1 MIGNN
6 RHSDRTFVSEHIC
19 GRLAPSAGHA
29 DARLLSLVLP
39 LSPSRAASL
48 FRSLS
53 ISFRLSFLA
62 YLLSFSSPGL
72 SFRSLAHARPVP
84 VLSLS
89 VSSRARRSSLVLPR
103 PSSLLSSLV
112 SVRIGTSSALLAS
125 LFLFRAAS
133 LSAAAVYNH
142 PLAVRSLA
150 RSLGPHRI
158 RLPLCPAPPR
168 ASLHSSR
175 SRPPPFPTLRLCLY
189 PLRNRSLYFSSLS
202 FSISLLFSRHLF
214 RSSRPV
220 FFLRP
225 MLFRPTFMYRL
236 VCLVCRTYIIQPY
249 VCVRVRV
256 RVHPPGRPSRA
267 HRSRCAGDARVR
279 IASIRVYG
287 GKKWA
292 DVSSALVTAAC
303 KYAATEGARTR
314 HACTGSV
321 EELLPFL
328 SASFLYRPGFS
339 NIFARYPLR
348 RRI

>member
-48 FRSLS
+48 SLS
-53 ISFRLSFLA
+53 LA
-62 YLLSFSSPGL
+62 LPLDIVPPLFPRVPSLFFIPPVSP
-72 SFRSLAHARPVP
+72 FARSPTFALCPY
-84 VLSLS
+84 SLS
-89 VSSRARRSSLVLPR
+89 RSPLALVARRSSL
-103 PSSLLSSLV
+103 LSSPV

-142 PLAVRSLA
+142 PLAARSLA

-158 RLPLCPAPPR
+158 RHPLPLCPAPPR

-189 PLRNRSLYFSSLS
+189 PLRNRSLFFSPLS

-214 RSSRPV
+214 RSSRR
-220 FFLRP
+220 FLS
-225 MLFRPTFMYRL
+225 PTNAFSPD
-236 VCLVCRTYIIQPY
+236 VY
-249 VCVRVRV
+249 VSSGVSGMQDVHHTTVRVRTCA
-256 RVHPPGRPSRA
+256 PPRSSFSRSSLSLRGGRSCSDRFDT
-267 HRSRCAGDARVR
+267 RLW
-279 IASIRVYG
+279 
-287 GKKWA
+287 GKKMGGCI
-292 DVSSALVTAAC
+292 VGAC
-303 KYAATEGARTR
+303 HRG
-314 HACTGSV
+314 V
-321 EELLPFL
+321 
-328 SASFLYRPGFS
+328 
-339 NIFARYPLR
+339 
-348 RRI
+348 